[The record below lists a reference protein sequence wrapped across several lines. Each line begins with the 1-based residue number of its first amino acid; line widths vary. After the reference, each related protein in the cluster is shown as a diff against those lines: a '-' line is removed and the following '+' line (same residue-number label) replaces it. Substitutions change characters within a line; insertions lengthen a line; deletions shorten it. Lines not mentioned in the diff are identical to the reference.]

1 MSKLFVVG
9 FPKDMEEVALL
20 ELFSLHGGV
29 ELVTIV
35 TDKDTRQS
43 KGYGFIHMVDGHAA
57 QRAIR
62 ALDGWKI
69 GERVMS
75 VRLAEE
81 KQGLD
86 GDHTTGITDT
96 SKTAWAV
103 EKEHNIKDDGP
114 SPGLKKKRPR
124 ISGK

>member
-29 ELVTIV
+29 ERVTII

-43 KGYGFIHMVDGHAA
+43 KGYGFIHMADGHAA
-57 QRAIR
+57 QRAIK
-62 ALDGWKI
+62 AMDGWKI

-75 VRLAEE
+75 VRLAED

-86 GDHTTGITDT
+86 DDHNQGLTDT
-96 SKTAWAV
+96 LKTAWAV
-103 EKEHNIKDDGP
+103 EKKANIDDGT